1 MNPPLP
7 PSIAGAFPRWVLVL
21 AAAVLAAGS
30 LWQQGLRDSQ
40 PGDAPEPP
48 AESDSSFSAPESES
62 SVRPPA
68 KITPHATR
76 RTPASP
82 SVPSRPDSAQETAPP
97 TVVRNVR
104 VKDLNGRVAWQGDV
118 DLQQTLERIARGEKF
133 PHRNDGGT
141 FRNLERRLP
150 SQPNGYYKEYVHPTP
165 GIQGPGPQRV
175 ILGRDGDVYYTHD
188 HYQAFQR
195 IH

>member
-1 MNPPLP
+1 MNQPLP
-7 PSIAGAFPRWVLVL
+7 PSIAGAFPRWVLML

-40 PGDAPEPP
+40 LGDAPGPRPEITPTST
-48 AESDSSFSAPESES
+48 AAESES
-62 SVRPPA
+62 SVRRQGQVS
-68 KITPHATR
+68 PHGTR
-76 RTPASP
+76 RTPAGP
-82 SVPSRPDSAQETAPP
+82 SVPSRPNSDSELVPP
-97 TVVRNVR
+97 TIVRNVR
-104 VKDLNGRVAWQGDV
+104 VRDLNGRVAWQGDV

-141 FRNLERRLP
+141 FLNLERRLP

-165 GIQGPGPQRV
+165 GIRGPGPQRV

-188 HYQAFQR
+188 HYQTFQR
-195 IH
+195 IR